1 MNLIKNYKLHL
12 ILLIGTLL
20 GTDFDKI
27 FKTATLENSYK
38 NKVEFAVSR
47 TVDIGLFELQVSV
60 TVVDNAEY
68 KEYLTIQSKN
78 KLEEEKNTTIEEE
91 KSEDSKSSTG
101 LLPGLPSIP
110 TAAIDEKGLA
120 VDINQMSD
128 EDSKFKGIPSQYHI
142 DKIEVLVRLD
152 ESVSSPNIKQEITT
166 TIRSVIPGLED
177 CFDCVDYEVKDFL
190 TQTFFAQFVLQLL
203 F

>member
-47 TVDIGLFELQVSV
+47 TVDIGLFELKVSV

-78 KLEEEKNTTIEEE
+78 KFEEEKNTTQTI
-91 KSEDSKSSTG
+91 
-101 LLPGLPSIP
+101 
-110 TAAIDEKGLA
+110 
-120 VDINQMSD
+120 
-128 EDSKFKGIPSQYHI
+128 
-142 DKIEVLVRLD
+142 
-152 ESVSSPNIKQEITT
+152 IKYKKQKKT
-166 TIRSVIPGLED
+166 
-177 CFDCVDYEVKDFL
+177 
-190 TQTFFAQFVLQLL
+190 
-203 F
+203 